1 MKIRIPEK
9 LRTEDFPSDIQDS
22 IGKIGKVYNQFTEQ
36 VFRALNGGID
46 FENLDRQLIDVD
58 ITTDSAGKLVNPPQ
72 VKLTNRS
79 KVNGIN
85 CVNAINLVN
94 PSIYPTG
101 APFVSFSTNS
111 SILSILN
118 VTGIPVS
125 SQFRLTLELL

>member
-9 LRTEDFPSDIQDS
+9 LRTEDFPSEIQDS
-22 IGKIGKVYNQFTEQ
+22 IGKIGKIYNQFTEQ

-58 ITTDSAGKLVNPPQ
+58 IVTDGSGNLVNPPQ
-72 VKLTNRS
+72 VKLTNRNRI
-79 KVNGIN
+79 NGIN

-94 PSIYPTG
+94 PTIYPSG
-101 APFVSFSTNS
+101 APFVSFSS
-111 SILSILN
+111 SGTILSILN
-118 VTGIPVS
+118 VTGIPAN